1 MGLRTGRLDVPL
13 IGYARVSTVDQDL
26 ALQRDALHQVGCTR
40 IFEDFGVSGAKTERP
55 ALTAALAYIREGDVL
70 VVWKLDRLGRS
81 LAQGNRVKPIKSF
94 LRTAVALWVMSPAD
108 LYFCRRV
115 D

>member
-81 LAQGNRVKPIKSF
+81 PTPLICTLSGLGKTGVGLRSPTQGIGTP
-94 LRTAVALWVMSPAD
+94 TPGG
-108 LYFCRRV
+108 
-115 D
+115 

>member
-70 VVWKLDRLGRS
+70 VVWKLDRLGR
-81 LAQGNRVKPIKSF
+81 PPP
-94 LRTAVALWVMSPAD
+94 ALFFNPRD
-108 LYFCRRV
+108 LGKNSGGLLSA
-115 D
+115 

>member
-70 VVWKLDRLGRS
+70 VVWKLDRLPPPPPPPLFTLS
-81 LAQGNRVKPIKSF
+81 E
-94 LRTAVALWVMSPAD
+94 PAKTRGG
-108 LYFCRRV
+108 CG
-115 D
+115 